1 MLDITICLK
10 FELKYGQGDSKV
22 LKHTLACSF
31 VNQLMLSNGYH
42 VLGKTR
48 GNVASK
54 SLILFFVPKQHKIN
68 ASGSKL
74 YMNLKKNNFCI
85 G

>member
-1 MLDITICLK
+1 MDKGIQKCK
-10 FELKYGQGDSKV
+10 
-22 LKHTLACSF
+22 KHTLACSF
-31 VNQLMLSNGYH
+31 FNQRMLINGYH

-48 GNVASK
+48 GIVASK

-74 YMNLKKNNFCI
+74 YMNLKKNNFCTC
-85 G
+85 